1 MVDING
7 NWNWRRFSSILPQ
20 GVLDRVLLVL
30 FMVCLIHVGRSFSWS
45 PVGCNGNIIAAL
57 LWTLIMLSRVIFL
70 SCSVRLTREYVAEF
84 NKSHVAVS
92 RTSEETS
99 HWRNPPL
106 VRIKAN
112 SDDAVRGFRQV
123 QLETDN
129 LDVARILQ
137 GSSDALVG
145 CSLVDAILMIL
156 ARQWTVFVRH
166 ITRDQNLVADR
177 VVALCWDPSIGS
189 RDFDLVPDAL
199 NDLVR
204 KEVEAG

>member
-1 MVDING
+1 MENRLVFSCIATTPPTPIVVCDMVDING

-20 GVLDRVLLVL
+20 GVLDRLVA
-30 FMVCLIHVGRSFSWS
+30 IKPH
-45 PVGCNGNIIAAL
+45 
-57 LWTLIMLSRVIFL
+57 
-70 SCSVRLTREYVAEF
+70 Y
-84 NKSHVAVS
+84 AVFGQDL
-92 RTSEETS
+92 
-99 HWRNPPL
+99 P
-106 VRIKAN
+106 
-112 SDDAVRGFRQV
+112 GFRQV